1 MKKLIDPET
10 LKKEAREI
18 ISDDNFTNIT
28 ILKMFDGLIDGA
40 VKIDA
45 YTEAE
50 VQEIRETAKKEF
62 TTGSETSD
70 GEWEFTTH
78 YARRYRVCPICHA
91 EKEDD
96 HSAGWF
102 FCWHCGAKLEKGE

>member
-62 TTGSETSD
+62 TVGSEIPD
-70 GEWEFTTH
+70 DEWVFTTH
-78 YARRYRVCPICHA
+78 YARRYRVCPICRA
-91 EKEDD
+91 AKEDD
-96 HSAGWF
+96 RSTDWF
-102 FCWHCGAKLEKGE
+102 FCWRCGAKLGKGE

>member
-45 YTEAE
+45 YT
-50 VQEIRETAKKEF
+50 
-62 TTGSETSD
+62 
-70 GEWEFTTH
+70 
-78 YARRYRVCPICHA
+78 
-91 EKEDD
+91 
-96 HSAGWF
+96 
-102 FCWHCGAKLEKGE
+102 